1 MSRTLTN
8 LANNSN
14 ITHGIKP
21 CIFTAPKK
29 WLNWQYIFP
38 FIFRPAIVSR
48 PRIKVMVNFWP
59 EPGIQ
64 FRAERVIALQVLA
77 WPAKINTRYFSSFR
91 YSNSGKNFRVQFR
104 MFNLTVYLLW
114 NYVRDKSEVLFES
127 LQLNITVYYQKK

>member
-64 FRAERVIALQVLA
+64 FRAERVIAPSSLGLASKNQYQIFFKFSLLQ
-77 WPAKINTRYFSSFR
+77 
-91 YSNSGKNFRVQFR
+91 FRVQFR